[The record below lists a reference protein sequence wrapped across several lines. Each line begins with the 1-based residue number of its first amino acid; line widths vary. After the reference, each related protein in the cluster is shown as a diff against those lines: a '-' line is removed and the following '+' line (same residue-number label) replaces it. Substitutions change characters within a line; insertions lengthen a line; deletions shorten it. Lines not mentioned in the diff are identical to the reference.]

1 MPFSSKPNGLQKNL
15 QKESQFNE
23 TPKSAGFTASQQET
37 LQVLLGPLS
46 IHPDAGMPVLLC
58 MLVVVQS

>member
-1 MPFSSKPNGLQKNL
+1 MKPPNL
-15 QKESQFNE
+15 Q
-23 TPKSAGFTASQQET
+23 ASQQET